1 MSADRSAALLVSAG
15 SRRRV
20 APRHKPRRQ
29 RSPAGPKLDIIVRS
43 PKWRAECH
51 ARKILRAAIAE
62 AAAAVSTTA
71 GELAIVLTDD
81 SSIRV
86 LNRDW
91 RGKDEATNVL
101 SFPGMAGTFGEA
113 AEILLG
119 DIVIA
124 HETAAREALAE
135 HKPFGH
141 HLAHL
146 AVHGFLHL
154 VGYDHETDEEAAAM
168 ESLEVAI
175 LRRLDVP
182 NPYAIDDEKR

>member
-1 MSADRSAALLVSAG
+1 MKSACGAD
-15 SRRRV
+15 
-20 APRHKPRRQ
+20 
-29 RSPAGPKLDIIVRS
+29 PAGLDGLAMEIAAMNPAPKRAQAAPTVDIVVNSPLWDTVPDAEAIVR
-43 PKWRAECH
+43 RAV
-51 ARKILRAAIAE
+51 AA
-62 AAAAVSTTA
+62 AAAAVSTPG

-101 SFPGMAGTFGEA
+101 SFPMPATNTDDDA
-113 AEILLG
+113 TMLLG

-124 HETAAREALAE
+124 YETTTREAIAE
-135 HKPFGH
+135 AKPFGH

-154 VGYDHETDEEAAAM
+154 MGYDHETDREADVM
-168 ESLEVAI
+168 ENLEAVVLA
-175 LRRLDVP
+175 RLDVP
-182 NPYAIDDEKR
+182 NPYAASDASS